1 MFFIIGLVVVFG
13 SVVLGYTMHHGQ
25 LILLWQPNELVII
38 LGAGVGSVIVG
49 NPSSSVIKTLK
60 ALKYILKGK
69 PYGKSD
75 YLELL
80 LFSFNTFKMMKIKG
94 MLEIE
99 SHIENPSESELFKQA
114 RVLKKEPFMLS
125 FVTDNLRLLTMGLD
139 NPHEFED
146 IVEKEVE
153 IYKESSNIPGDVFT
167 SLGDSL
173 PALGI
178 VAAVLGVIVTMKSIM
193 EPPDVLGSL
202 IAAAL
207 VGTFIGVLFA
217 YGVFGPIGHFL
228 HKYSYYKGKFIDCSK
243 IGFISYLN
251 GNPPIIVVEFMRK
264 AIPDGIRPSFEEL
277 DTYINENSMKIMG

>member
-1 MFFIIGLVVVFG
+1 MVFILGFVVVFG
-13 SVVLGYTMHHGQ
+13 SVALGYTMHHGQ

-38 LGAGVGSVIVG
+38 LGAGIGSSIIG
-49 NPSSSVIKTLK
+49 NPISSLVKTLK
-60 ALKYILKGK
+60 ALKYLFKGK
-69 PYGKSD
+69 PYNKKD

-114 RVLKKEPFMLS
+114 PVLKKEPFALN
-125 FVTDNLRLLTMGLD
+125 FITDNLRLLTMGLS

-146 IVEKEVE
+146 IVEKEIELYQDNAE
-153 IYKESSNIPGDVFT
+153 IPSGVFT
-167 SLGDSL
+167 TLGDSL

-178 VAAVLGVIVTMKSIM
+178 VAAVLGVIITMKSIM

-217 YGVFGPIGHFL
+217 YGLFGPIGHFL
-228 HKYSYYKGKFIDCSK
+228 HKYAIYKVKFINCAK
-243 IGFISYLN
+243 TGFITYLN

-264 AIPDGIRPSFEEL
+264 AIPEDIRPSFEEL

>member
-1 MFFIIGLVVVFG
+1 MFFIIGLVTVFG

-38 LGAGVGSVIVG
+38 LGAGVGSAIVG
-49 NPSSSVIKTLK
+49 NPPSSLIKTLK
-60 ALKYILKGK
+60 AFKYLFKGK
-69 PYGKSD
+69 PYGKKD

-80 LFSFNTFKMMKIKG
+80 LFSFNTFKLMKVKG

-99 SHIENPSESELFKQA
+99 SHIENPTESELFKQA
-114 RVLKKEPFMLS
+114 HVLKKDKFALN
-125 FVTDNLRLLTMGLD
+125 FITDNLRLITMGLD

-146 IVEKEVE
+146 IVEKEID
-153 IYKESSNIPGDVFT
+153 IYKENSNIPGDVFT
-167 SLGDSL
+167 SLGDAL

-178 VAAVLGVIVTMKSIM
+178 VAAVLGVIITMKSIM

-217 YGVFGPIGHFL
+217 YGVFGPIGHSL
-228 HKYSYYKGKFIDCSK
+228 HKYAYYKGKFIDCTK

-264 AIPDGIRPSFEEL
+264 AIPDDIRPSFEEL